1 LGVTNPDVYS
11 TKVGT
16 NLEVEAAMAKSIE
29 KTDIYGDKYTVNYDD
44 DGNKVSES
52 RTKTDIYG
60 DSYVQHV
67 DMDGDKIGESRTKT
81 NIYGDSYVQH
91 SDSDSEKIGESWT
104 KTDIYG
110 DRYVQ
115 HLDDEGDKVG
125 ESRTKTD
132 IYGDHYVK
140 HTGDVPYHQ
149 DRQAQAASDYSVSS
163 DGVSC
168 SSKDSY
174 SADYSSAGSTSSY
187 ASSSGTFGWLYG
199 LALVAIY
206 FLVPVTMAIVAE
218 HNHNLGPF
226 GPQVSPNGTLL
237 HPGTGFPQWFFFLW
251 PVAIAMTVLFS
262 GLELLFVLFGKA
274 TPNLHFLIGV
284 ALPCVAF
291 WLVVAIAIPFLSKFI
306 RD

>member
-1 LGVTNPDVYS
+1 
-11 TKVGT
+11 
-16 NLEVEAAMAKSIE
+16 MAKSIE

-52 RTKTDIYG
+52 RIKTDIYG

-67 DMDGDKIGESRTKT
+67 NMDGDKIGESRTRT

-91 SDSDSEKIGESWT
+91 IDSESEKIGESWT

-149 DRQAQAASDYSVSS
+149 DRQARAANSSSRATESS
-163 DGVSC
+163 DRF
-168 SSKDSY
+168 SSSAGGYSDS
-174 SADYSSAGSTSSY
+174 SSYSSAGSTSSY
-187 ASSSGTFGWLYG
+187 EPSNGTVGRLFIPLV
-199 LALVAIY
+199 LVAIY
-206 FLVPVTMAIVAE
+206 FLVPVTIAMVAE

-226 GPQVSPNGTLL
+226 GPTLSPNGTL

-262 GLELLFVLFGKA
+262 GLELLFVLFGA
-274 TPNLHFLIGV
+274 PTPNLNFLIGV

-291 WLVVAIAIPFLSKFI
+291 WAAIAMAIPFLSKFI